1 MKDGCQGQAPTI
13 NNIEGIVVP
22 LPGGRQFKMIPK
34 YLESCL
40 LHRDKIAELKLKCY
54 NEAEAL
60 FDEDNKAETDEYLR
74 LGSPAAEH
82 VRSFGCD
89 LPTFEMAAAIIK
101 FRPEI
106 NKAAE
111 QIEGA
116 DILEIGSY
124 VWSSCRCYPSGAWF
138 CFGGYG
144 SANTYHF
151 CYGSLAVPVA
161 L

>member
-60 FDEDNKAETDEYLR
+60 FNEDNKAETDEYLR

-116 DILEIGSY
+116 DILEIGSG
-124 VWSSCRCYPSGAWF
+124 VWASCRYGSGYAWL
-138 CFGGYG
+138 CFGNYG
-144 SANTYHF
+144 SANISYF
-151 CYGSLAVPVA
+151 YSGYLAVPVA

>member
-1 MKDGCQGQAPTI
+1 MKDGCQGQTPTI

-54 NEAEAL
+54 NEAEAI
-60 FDEDNKAETDEYLR
+60 FNEDNKAETDEYLR

-116 DILEIGSY
+116 DILEIGSV
-124 VWSSCRCYPSGAWF
+124 VWTSCRFNPNNAWF
-138 CFGGYG
+138 CRGAYG
-144 SANTYHF
+144 RANGNYF
-151 CYGSLAVPVA
+151 YNGNLAVPVA

>member
-60 FDEDNKAETDEYLR
+60 FNEDNKAETDEYLR

-82 VRSFGCD
+82 VRSFGRD

-124 VWSSCRCYPSGAWF
+124 VWTSCRYSTNNAWIFNGNYGGAGNSNF
-138 CFGGYG
+138 YNGY
-144 SANTYHF
+144 
-151 CYGSLAVPVA
+151 LAVPVA

>member
-40 LHRDKIAELKLKCY
+40 LHRDKIDELKLKCY
-54 NEAEAL
+54 NEAEAI
-60 FDEDNKAETDEYLR
+60 FNEDNKAETDEYLR

-116 DILEIGSY
+116 DILEIGSG
-124 VWSSCRCYPSGAWF
+124 VCSSCRCGTYGAWF
-138 CFGGYG
+138 YVGNSGFASSYGFYGGG
-144 SANTYHF
+144 
-151 CYGSLAVPVA
+151 LAVPVA

>member
-1 MKDGCQGQAPTI
+1 MKDGCQGQTPTI

-40 LHRDKIAELKLKCY
+40 LHRDKIAELKLKCC
-54 NEAEAL
+54 NEAEAI
-60 FDEDNKAETDEYLR
+60 FNEDNKAETDEYLR

-101 FRPEI
+101 FRSEI
-106 NKAAE
+106 NKVAE

-116 DILEIGSY
+116 DIFEIDSN
-124 VWSSCRCYPSGAWF
+124 VWTSCRYGTNFAWVYR
-138 CFGGYG
+138 GYVG
-144 SANTYHF
+144 YAS
-151 CYGSLAVPVA
+151 YGYFYYGNLAVPVA

>member
-40 LHRDKIAELKLKCY
+40 LRRDKIAELKLKCY
-54 NEAEAL
+54 NEAEAI
-60 FDEDNKAETDEYLR
+60 FNEDNKAETDEYLR

-106 NKAAE
+106 NKAAK

-116 DILEIGSY
+116 DILEIGSS
-124 VWSSCRCYPSGAWF
+124 VWTSCRYVTISAWI
-138 CFGGYG
+138 FGGNCGGASNYNFYRG
-144 SANTYHF
+144 YR
-151 CYGSLAVPVA
+151 AVPVA

>member
-40 LHRDKIAELKLKCY
+40 LRRDKSAELKLKCY

-60 FDEDNKAETDEYLR
+60 FNEDNKAETDEYLR

-116 DILEIGSY
+116 DILEIGSN
-124 VWSSCRCYPSGAWF
+124 VWTSCRCLTDLAWF
-138 CFGGYG
+138 FRGASGGAAING
-144 SANTYHF
+144 FSL
-151 CYGSLAVPVA
+151 GRLAVPVA

>member
-1 MKDGCQGQAPTI
+1 
-13 NNIEGIVVP
+13 
-22 LPGGRQFKMIPK
+22 MIPK
-34 YLESCL
+34 YLESGL
-40 LHRDKIAELKLKCY
+40 LHRDKIDELKLKCY
-54 NEAEAL
+54 NEAEAI
-60 FDEDNKAETDEYLR
+60 FNEDNKAETDEYLR

-116 DILEIGSY
+116 DILEIGSS
-124 VWSSCRCYPSGAWF
+124 VWTSCRCNTGNAWF
-138 CFGGYG
+138 FYG
-144 SANTYHF
+144 S
-151 CYGSLAVPVA
+151 YGYARNSFFYNGNLAVPVA
-161 L
+161 N

>member
-40 LHRDKIAELKLKCY
+40 LHRDKIAELKFKCC
-54 NEAEAL
+54 NEAEAI

-116 DILEIGSY
+116 DILEIGSR
-124 VWSSCRCYPSGAWF
+124 VWTSCRYNTGLAWF
-138 CFGGYG
+138 FGGCNGGANSSYFYG
-144 SANTYHF
+144 GY
-151 CYGSLAVPVA
+151 LAVPVA

>member
-1 MKDGCQGQAPTI
+1 MKDGCQGQTPTI

-40 LHRDKIAELKLKCY
+40 LHRDKIAKLKLKCY
-54 NEAEAL
+54 NEAEAI
-60 FDEDNKAETDEYLR
+60 FNEDNKSETDEYLR

-89 LPTFEMAAAIIK
+89 LPTFEMTAAIIK

-116 DILEIGSY
+116 DILEIGSD
-124 VWSSCRCYPSGAWF
+124 VWTSCRYDTILAWICGGDNGGANAYYF
-138 CFGGYG
+138 YNG
-144 SANTYHF
+144 N
-151 CYGSLAVPVA
+151 LAVPVA

>member
-1 MKDGCQGQAPTI
+1 MKDGCQGQTPTI

-40 LHRDKIAELKLKCY
+40 LHRDKIAELKLKCC
-54 NEAEAL
+54 NEAEAI
-60 FDEDNKAETDEYLR
+60 FNEDNKAETDEYLR

-101 FRPEI
+101 FRSEI
-106 NKAAE
+106 NKVAE

-116 DILEIGSY
+116 DILEIGSN
-124 VWSSCRCYPSGAWF
+124 VWTSCRFSTYGAWF
-138 CFGGYG
+138 FSGDSGVAGYNYFYRG
-144 SANTYHF
+144 Y
-151 CYGSLAVPVA
+151 LAVPVA

>member
-1 MKDGCQGQAPTI
+1 MKDGCQRQAPTI

-34 YLESCL
+34 YLKSCL

-54 NEAEAL
+54 NEAEAI
-60 FDEDNKAETDEYLR
+60 FNEDNKAETDEYLR

-116 DILEIGSY
+116 DILEIDSL
-124 VWSSCRCYPSGAWF
+124 VWTSCRYNTNNAWI
-138 CFGGYG
+138 FGGYYG
-144 SANTYHF
+144 SAGINNF
-151 CYGSLAVPVA
+151 YGGYLAVPVA

>member
-1 MKDGCQGQAPTI
+1 MKDGCQGQTPTI

-40 LHRDKIAELKLKCY
+40 LHRDKIDELKLKCY
-54 NEAEAL
+54 NEAEAI
-60 FDEDNKAETDEYLR
+60 FNEDNKAETDEYLR

-116 DILEIGSY
+116 DVLEIGSG
-124 VWSSCRCYPSGAWF
+124 VWASCRSYAYGAWVSSGNLGLA
-138 CFGGYG
+138 GGYG
-144 SANTYHF
+144 F
-151 CYGSLAVPVA
+151 YGGYLAVPVA

>member
-40 LHRDKIAELKLKCY
+40 LHRDKIDELKLKCY
-54 NEAEAL
+54 NEAEAI
-60 FDEDNKAETDEYLR
+60 FNEDNKAETDEYLR
-74 LGSPAAEH
+74 LGSPTAEH

-116 DILEIGSY
+116 DILEIGSF
-124 VWSSCRCYPSGAWF
+124 VWTSCRYNPNGAWIF
-138 CFGGYG
+138 LGGYG
-144 SANTYHF
+144 SAYYDDFYFGN
-151 CYGSLAVPVA
+151 LAVPVA

>member
-40 LHRDKIAELKLKCY
+40 LHRDKIAELNLRCH
-54 NEAEAL
+54 NEAEAI

-116 DILEIGSY
+116 DILEIDSL
-124 VWSSCRCYPSGAWF
+124 VWSSCRCGTSSAWF
-138 CFGGYG
+138 YVGYYGDALSNHFYGGY
-144 SANTYHF
+144 
-151 CYGSLAVPVA
+151 LAVPVA

>member
-60 FDEDNKAETDEYLR
+60 FNEDNKAETDEYLR

-124 VWSSCRCYPSGAWF
+124 VWASCRCNTGNAWV
-138 CFGGYG
+138 
-144 SANTYHF
+144 
-151 CYGSLAVPVA
+151 CYGSYGFAYGGYFCGGAIAVPVA

>member
-1 MKDGCQGQAPTI
+1 MKDGCQGQTPTI

-40 LHRDKIAELKLKCY
+40 LHRDKIAKLKLKCY
-54 NEAEAL
+54 NEAEAI
-60 FDEDNKAETDEYLR
+60 FNEDNKSETDEYLR

-116 DILEIGSY
+116 DILEIGSG
-124 VWSSCRCYPSGAWF
+124 VWSSCRYDTSGAWF
-138 CFGGYG
+138 FSGYSG
-144 SANTYHF
+144 YANSNSFDCGY
-151 CYGSLAVPVA
+151 LAVPVA

>member
-40 LHRDKIAELKLKCY
+40 LHRDKIDELKLKCY
-54 NEAEAL
+54 NEAEAI
-60 FDEDNKAETDEYLR
+60 FNEDNKAETDEYLR

-116 DILEIGSY
+116 DMLEIGSR
-124 VWSSCRCYPSGAWF
+124 VWSSCRCYPGGAWIYN
-138 CFGGYG
+138 GSNGHAYG
-144 SANTYHF
+144 NHF
-151 CYGSLAVPVA
+151 CRGNLAVPVA

>member
-1 MKDGCQGQAPTI
+1 MKDGCKGQAPTI

-40 LHRDKIAELKLKCY
+40 LHRDKIDELKLKCY
-54 NEAEAL
+54 NEAEAI
-60 FDEDNKAETDEYLR
+60 FNEDNKAETDEYLR

-116 DILEIGSY
+116 DILEIGSI
-124 VWSSCRCYPSGAWF
+124 VWTSCRYSTISAWIF
-138 CFGGYG
+138 NGNFGY
-144 SANTYHF
+144 ANGYHF
-151 CYGSLAVPVA
+151 CYGYLAVPVA

>member
-40 LHRDKIAELKLKCY
+40 LHRDKINELKLKCY
-54 NEAEAL
+54 NEAEAI
-60 FDEDNKAETDEYLR
+60 FNEDNKAETDEYLR
-74 LGSPAAEH
+74 LGSPAAKH

-116 DILEIGSY
+116 DILEIGSR
-124 VWSSCRCYPSGAWF
+124 VWTSCRYLTGSAWIYSGGSGSAY
-138 CFGGYG
+138 YG
-144 SANTYHF
+144 SFYNGY
-151 CYGSLAVPVA
+151 LAVPVA

>member
-40 LHRDKIAELKLKCY
+40 LHRDKIAELKLKCC
-54 NEAEAL
+54 NEAEAI

-89 LPTFEMAAAIIK
+89 LPTFEMTAAIIK

-116 DILEIGSY
+116 DILEIGFD
-124 VWSSCRCYPSGAWF
+124 VWTSCRCSAYLAWF
-138 CFGGYG
+138 SGGYLG
-144 SANTYHF
+144 LARSGYF
-151 CYGSLAVPVA
+151 YRGFLAVPVA

>member
-1 MKDGCQGQAPTI
+1 MKDGCQGQTPTI

-54 NEAEAL
+54 NEAEAIL
-60 FDEDNKAETDEYLR
+60 NEDNKAETDEYLR

-106 NKAAE
+106 NKVAE

-116 DILEIGSY
+116 DILEIDSG
-124 VWSSCRCYPSGAWF
+124 VWSSCRCSTYVAWIF
-138 CFGGYG
+138 YG
-144 SANTYHF
+144 NLGNASYYDF
-151 CYGSLAVPVA
+151 CYGYLAVPVA

>member
-1 MKDGCQGQAPTI
+1 MKDGCQGQTPTI

-40 LHRDKIAELKLKCY
+40 LHRDKIDELKLKCY
-54 NEAEAL
+54 NEAEAI
-60 FDEDNKAETDEYLR
+60 FNEDNKAETDEYLR

-116 DILEIGSY
+116 DILEIGSN
-124 VWSSCRCYPSGAWF
+124 VWTSCRCYTNNAWIYDGYYGNAN
-138 CFGGYG
+138 GGNFYYG
-144 SANTYHF
+144 N
-151 CYGSLAVPVA
+151 LAVPVA

>member
-1 MKDGCQGQAPTI
+1 MKDGCQGQTPTI

-40 LHRDKIAELKLKCY
+40 LHRDKIDELKLKCY
-54 NEAEAL
+54 NEAEAI
-60 FDEDNKAETDEYLR
+60 FNEDNKSETDEYLR

-106 NKAAE
+106 NKVAE

-116 DILEIGSY
+116 DILEIGSL
-124 VWSSCRCYPSGAWF
+124 VWTSCRSNPSSAWIDSGF
-138 CFGGYG
+138 NGNANSYYFYGG
-144 SANTYHF
+144 N
-151 CYGSLAVPVA
+151 LAVPVA

>member
-1 MKDGCQGQAPTI
+1 MKDGCQGQTPTI

-54 NEAEAL
+54 NEAEAI
-60 FDEDNKAETDEYLR
+60 FNEDNKAETDEYLR

-116 DILEIGSY
+116 DILEIGSR
-124 VWSSCRCYPSGAWF
+124 VWSSCRYYTGGAWVYYGYY
-138 CFGGYG
+138 GGASSNYFYLG
-144 SANTYHF
+144 Y
-151 CYGSLAVPVA
+151 LAVPVA

>member
-1 MKDGCQGQAPTI
+1 MKDGCQGQTPTI

-40 LHRDKIAELKLKCY
+40 LHRDKIDELKLKCY
-54 NEAEAL
+54 NESEAI
-60 FDEDNKAETDEYLR
+60 FNEDNKAETDEYLR

-106 NKAAE
+106 NKVAE

-116 DILEIGSY
+116 DILEIGSN
-124 VWSSCRCYPSGAWF
+124 VWTSCRSSTNVAWF
-138 CFGGYG
+138 CRGNRG
-144 SANTYHF
+144 SAN
-151 CYGSLAVPVA
+151 YGYFYNGDLAVPVA

>member
-1 MKDGCQGQAPTI
+1 MKDGCQGQTPTI

-40 LHRDKIAELKLKCY
+40 LHSDKIDELKLRCY
-54 NEAEAL
+54 NEAEAI
-60 FDEDNKAETDEYLR
+60 FNEDNKAETDEYLR

-116 DILEIGSY
+116 DILEIGSG
-124 VWSSCRCYPSGAWF
+124 VWASCRYDTSYAWIYN
-138 CFGGYG
+138 GYYG
-144 SANTYHF
+144 NAN
-151 CYGSLAVPVA
+151 YGNFYYGYLAVPVA

>member
-1 MKDGCQGQAPTI
+1 M
-13 NNIEGIVVP
+13 
-22 LPGGRQFKMIPK
+22 
-34 YLESCL
+34 
-40 LHRDKIAELKLKCY
+40 
-54 NEAEAL
+54 
-60 FDEDNKAETDEYLR
+60 
-74 LGSPAAEH
+74 GSPAAEH

-116 DILEIGSY
+116 DILEIDSD
-124 VWSSCRCYPSGAWF
+124 VWTSCRCNTNNAWIF
-138 CFGGYG
+138 HGYYG
-144 SANTYHF
+144 IANA
-151 CYGSLAVPVA
+151 YGFYLGLLAVPVA

>member
-1 MKDGCQGQAPTI
+1 MKDGCQGQTPTI
-13 NNIEGIVVP
+13 NNIEGIIVP

-54 NEAEAL
+54 NEAEAI
-60 FDEDNKAETDEYLR
+60 FNEDNKAETDEYLR

-106 NKAAE
+106 NKVAE

-116 DILEIGSY
+116 DILEIDSY
-124 VWSSCRCYPSGAWF
+124 VWTSCRYGTRSAWIF
-138 CFGGYG
+138 FGYYGY
-144 SANTYHF
+144 AHNHHF
-151 CYGSLAVPVA
+151 YNGHLAVPVA

>member
-1 MKDGCQGQAPTI
+1 MKDGCQGQTPTI

-40 LHRDKIAELKLKCY
+40 LHRDKIAELKLKCC
-54 NEAEAL
+54 NEAEAI
-60 FDEDNKAETDEYLR
+60 FNEDNKAETDEYLR

-101 FRPEI
+101 FRSEI
-106 NKAAE
+106 NKVAE

-116 DILEIGSY
+116 DILEIGSN
-124 VWSSCRCYPSGAWF
+124 VWTSCRYDTSFAWVFYGNSGRAVSSNF
-138 CFGGYG
+138 YNG
-144 SANTYHF
+144 N
-151 CYGSLAVPVA
+151 LAVPVA

>member
-1 MKDGCQGQAPTI
+1 MKDGCQGQTPTI

-40 LHRDKIAELKLKCY
+40 LHRDKIAKLKLKCY
-54 NEAEAL
+54 NEAEAI
-60 FDEDNKAETDEYLR
+60 FNEDNKSETDEYLR

-89 LPTFEMAAAIIK
+89 LPTFEMTAAIIK

-116 DILEIGSY
+116 DILEIGSH
-124 VWSSCRCYPSGAWF
+124 VWTSCRYSTNYAWF
-138 CFGGYG
+138 YSGGNGRADSNYFYNG
-144 SANTYHF
+144 N
-151 CYGSLAVPVA
+151 LAVPVA

>member
-1 MKDGCQGQAPTI
+1 MKDGCQGQTPTI

-40 LHRDKIAELKLKCY
+40 LHRDKIDELKLKCY
-54 NEAEAL
+54 NEAEAI
-60 FDEDNKAETDEYLR
+60 FNEDNKAETDEYLR

-106 NKAAE
+106 NKVAK

-116 DILEIGSY
+116 DILEIGSF
-124 VWSSCRCYPSGAWF
+124 VWSSCRYGTDGAWF
-138 CFGGYG
+138 FGGKVG
-144 SANTYHF
+144 FANFNSFYI
-151 CYGSLAVPVA
+151 SLLAVPVA

>member
-1 MKDGCQGQAPTI
+1 MKDGCQGQTPTI

-40 LHRDKIAELKLKCY
+40 LHRDKIAKLKLKCY
-54 NEAEAL
+54 NEAEAI
-60 FDEDNKAETDEYLR
+60 FNEDNKSETDEYLR

-89 LPTFEMAAAIIK
+89 LPTFEMTAAIIK

-116 DILEIGSY
+116 DILEIGSG
-124 VWSSCRCYPSGAWF
+124 VWTSCRCGPGYAWIF
-138 CFGGYG
+138 YG
-144 SANTYHF
+144 SSGYANSSYF
-151 CYGSLAVPVA
+151 YGGHLAVPVA

>member
-13 NNIEGIVVP
+13 HNIEGLVVP

-34 YLESCL
+34 YLEGCL
-40 LHRDKIAELKLKCY
+40 LHRDKIAELKLKCC
-54 NEAEAL
+54 NEAEAI
-60 FDEDNKAETDEYLR
+60 FNEDNKAETDEYLR

-101 FRPEI
+101 SRPDI
-106 NKAAE
+106 NTVPD
-111 QIEGA
+111 QLEGA
-116 DILEIGSY
+116 AILEIRSY
-124 VWSSCRCYPSGAWF
+124 VWASCRYNTNVAWF
-138 CFGGYG
+138 YGGSYG
-144 SANTYHF
+144 HASNDSF
-151 CYGSLAVPVA
+151 YGGNLAVPVA

>member
-1 MKDGCQGQAPTI
+1 MKDGCQGQTPTI

-54 NEAEAL
+54 NEAEAI
-60 FDEDNKAETDEYLR
+60 FNEDNKAETDEYLR

-106 NKAAE
+106 NKVAE

-116 DILEIGSY
+116 DILEIDSD
-124 VWSSCRCYPSGAWF
+124 VWTSCRYYARSAWVFYGVYGGAYVNGFCSG
-138 CFGGYG
+138 Y
-144 SANTYHF
+144 
-151 CYGSLAVPVA
+151 LAVPVA

>member
-34 YLESCL
+34 YLKSCL

-54 NEAEAL
+54 NEAEAI
-60 FDEDNKAETDEYLR
+60 FNEDNKAETDEYLR

-106 NKAAE
+106 NKATE

-116 DILEIGSY
+116 DILEIDSD
-124 VWSSCRCYPSGAWF
+124 VWASCRYSTYYAWIF
-138 CFGGYG
+138 VGYYGGVNG
-144 SANTYHF
+144 YHF
-151 CYGSLAVPVA
+151 YYGILAVPVA

>member
-1 MKDGCQGQAPTI
+1 MKDDCQGQTPTI

-54 NEAEAL
+54 NEAEAI
-60 FDEDNKAETDEYLR
+60 FNEDNKAETDEYLR

-106 NKAAE
+106 NKVAE

-116 DILEIGSY
+116 DILEIGSF
-124 VWSSCRCYPSGAWF
+124 VWTSCRYYTNSAWIF
-138 CFGGYG
+138 NGGYG
-144 SANTYHF
+144 SANTFSFY
-151 CYGSLAVPVA
+151 YGFLAVPVA

>member
-34 YLESCL
+34 YLKSCL

-54 NEAEAL
+54 NEAEAI
-60 FDEDNKAETDEYLR
+60 FNEDNKAETDEYLR

-116 DILEIGSY
+116 DILEIDSD
-124 VWSSCRCYPSGAWF
+124 VWSSCRYNTNSAWVF
-138 CFGGYG
+138 YG
-144 SANTYHF
+144 SYGGASSNFF
-151 CYGSLAVPVA
+151 CSGGLAVPVA

>member
-1 MKDGCQGQAPTI
+1 MKDGCQEQTPTI

-54 NEAEAL
+54 NEAEAI
-60 FDEDNKAETDEYLR
+60 FNEDSKAETDEYLR

-106 NKAAE
+106 NKVAE

-124 VWSSCRCYPSGAWF
+124 VWASCRYSTYNAWIFNGYNGGAN
-138 CFGGYG
+138 YG
-144 SANTYHF
+144 NFY
-151 CYGSLAVPVA
+151 YGFLAVPVA